1 MMNKTEHVSG
11 LGTLAELENV
21 PERCLD
27 GKGTASKFIFSHFGL
42 SVALCARKSVAKRSA
57 ISINFPDEAII
68 EWRIV
73 ALFFPFFVIHAMV
86 CVCVCVDVYMVF
98 KRKRS
103 LLSHYFM
110 FSRLLWP
117 TCFST
122 HSSQWFGDHT
132 KLALYLRMHLN
143 LNVAVVLLVF
153 NAHFLVCSCV
163 FVCVVLFRLCPFLF
177 LVSLADFYRSVL
189 VACDIIWIFISFA
202 LAGVRWSVSAT
213 VFSQHF
219 MVMFCYLSSH

>member
-1 MMNKTEHVSG
+1 
-11 LGTLAELENV
+11 
-21 PERCLD
+21 
-27 GKGTASKFIFSHFGL
+27 
-42 SVALCARKSVAKRSA
+42 
-57 ISINFPDEAII
+57 
-68 EWRIV
+68 
-73 ALFFPFFVIHAMV
+73 MV
-86 CVCVCVDVYMVF
+86 CVCVCVDVYMVA

-122 HSSQWFGDHT
+122 HSSQWFGHHT

-163 FVCVVLFRLCPFLF
+163 FVCVCVVLFRLCPFLF
-177 LVSLADFYRSVL
+177 WFRWLTFIALFWWRVISYGFLLALHLRECAGAWAQPFSVNIL
-189 VACDIIWIFISFA
+189 WSCFAICHRISWDA
-202 LAGVRWSVSAT
+202 VGRAMQIVVRQR
-213 VFSQHF
+213 VF
-219 MVMFCYLSSH
+219 